1 VSGFPWLTACVVLP
15 VGGAIVLQAIPGRS
29 ASTIKGLTVLVAVAE
44 AVLVGMVVYGVATTS
59 GSGGPL
65 PMHDLEQASW
75 IPAIGASYHLGVDGV
90 SAWMLALNAGVF
102 LLGALVVPRASTERL
117 KLFCGLLLL
126 TEAATTGVLLSL
138 DLLLFYLFW
147 EGMLIPLYFLLA
159 FYGNENRGRATLKF
173 VIYTVAGSLLML
185 LAIIYLHFQA
195 LGAGHNT
202 FDLEVLLQTP
212 LSAQAG
218 VPLPFTSVPTLTPA
232 MFAFLAF
239 AVAFAIK
246 LPIVPFH
253 TWLPDLYESAPA
265 PALVFFAGV
274 VSKMGAYGF
283 IRFGITLFGPEA
295 HQLQPL
301 LAALAVLGILYGA
314 LMALSQTDLKRIV
327 AYASISHLGF
337 IALGIFSLDQNGING
352 AIIQIVNH
360 GIIIAGLFLVVGM
373 VEARTGT
380 RDIRELGGL
389 EKRMPWLYFLF
400 LVITLGSLGLP
411 GTNGFVGE
419 LTIMLGAFQYFWLL
433 AVLAGMG
440 VVIAS
445 WYMLRMHQGM
455 MHEATTPHTE
465 KVGDLRLR
473 EALVLAPLAALVVFL
488 GVYPRPVGT
497 VSSQAVPAYVTLSDA
512 SRSAPLAAFIEP
524 APRP

>member
-1 VSGFPWLTACVVLP
+1 VSGFPWLTVILLLP
-15 VGGAIVLQAIPGRS
+15 VAGALLLQVIPSRS
-29 ASTIKGLTVLVAVAE
+29 SDAIKGVTVAVAAVE
-44 AVLVGMVVYGVATTS
+44 AVLVGIIVHGVATTA
-59 GSGGPL
+59 GTGGPL
-65 PMHDLEQASW
+65 PMSFAETASW

-90 SAWMLALNAGVF
+90 SAWILALNAGVF
-102 LLGALVVPRASTERL
+102 LLGAVVVPRHSTERL
-117 KLFCGLLLL
+117 KLFCGLMLL
-126 TEAATTGVLLSL
+126 TEAATTGVLVSL

-185 LAIIYLHFQA
+185 VAIIYPQH
-195 LGAGHNT
+195 
-202 FDLEVLLQTP
+202 
-212 LSAQAG
+212 AQSG
-218 VPLPFTSVPTLTPA
+218 VPLPFTTVPTLTPA

-239 AVAFAIK
+239 GLAFAIK

-253 TWLPDLYESAPA
+253 TWLPDLYESAPP

-283 IRFGITLFGPEA
+283 IRFGITLFGGPV

-301 LAALAVLGILYGA
+301 LVALAILSILYGA
-314 LMALSQTDLKRIV
+314 MQALSQTDLKRIV

-360 GIIIAGLFLVVGM
+360 GIIIAGLFLVVGV

-380 RDIRELGGL
+380 RDIRQLSGL
-389 EKRMPWLYFLF
+389 QKRMPWLYLFF
-400 LVITLGSLGLP
+400 LVITLGALGLP

-419 LTIMLGAFQYFWLL
+419 ITIMLGAFQYFWPL
-433 AVLAGMG
+433 AVLAGAG
-440 VVIAS
+440 VVLAS

-455 MHEATTPHTE
+455 MHGPVRAVTE

-473 EALVLAPLAALVVFL
+473 EGLVLAPLAALIVFL
-488 GVYPRPVGT
+488 GVFPHPVGAVT
-497 VSSQAVPAYVTLSDA
+497 SQAVPAYVTLADA
-512 SRSAPLAAFIEP
+512 QAGGPAVLTDAAHTGVAP
-524 APRP
+524 